1 MKTLNHKSLIL
12 ACISVI
18 LLTTVSPA
26 MAYPPDNAAVLYYKA
41 FLILQEPSEDVKKM
55 MADLRGGKIKSN
67 DEIKQCLQDNHH
79 VIRFAETAAEVR
91 DCDWGYD
98 ISKGFDVMLPELSK
112 IRMTAFLL
120 TAKAQTLTEE
130 GDYKAALDNCLTIHK
145 MARHVGDRMLISY
158 LVGNAMNALANKR
171 IGDVLSKMPDDLD
184 TLTWLKSQIYEITS
198 RANSLKAAM
207 SSEREVAFQQIRKEN
222 IGTIL
227 DSLGDGT
234 DGMSKDDIE
243 KIRNGDENFFR
254 ACREYYSNYVTSV
267 QVALDLPYP
276 QSHQQL
282 KALSEKAEKQAADNP
297 AAILSAALW
306 PAVTR
311 ICTLDV
317 RARTHFNALKAALDI
332 YIVRAKTGRL
342 PDTLPAGLPKDLFSG
357 KDFEYEKTKDG
368 FVLSGQGKD
377 LDKDEIF
384 KYEFKVSK

>member
-1 MKTLNHKSLIL
+1 
-12 ACISVI
+12 
-18 LLTTVSPA
+18 
-26 MAYPPDNAAVLYYKA
+26 
-41 FLILQEPSEDVKKM
+41 
-55 MADLRGGKIKSN
+55 
-67 DEIKQCLQDNHH
+67 
-79 VIRFAETAAEVR
+79 VR

-120 TAKAQTLTEE
+120 TAKAQTLAEE
-130 GDYKAALDNCLTIHK
+130 GDYKAALGKCLTIHR
-145 MARHVGDRMLISY
+145 MARHLGDRMLISY
-158 LVGNAMNALANKR
+158 LVGNSLNGLANNR
-171 IGDVLSKMPDDLD
+171 IGEILSGMPDDD
-184 TLTWLKSQIYEITS
+184 ETLVWLKNQLYEITS
-198 RANSLKAAM
+198 RANTLKAAM
-207 SSEREVAFQQIRKEN
+207 NSEREVAFQQIRKEN

-243 KIRNGDENFFR
+243 KIRNGDEEFFR
-254 ACREYYSNYVTSV
+254 ASREYYSNYVTSV
-267 QVALDLPYP
+267 QLALDLPYP

-317 RARTHFNALKAALDI
+317 KAGTHFNALKTAIDV
-332 YIVRAKTGRL
+332 YIARAKTGRL
-342 PDTLPAGLPKDLFSG
+342 PETLPAGLPRDLFSG
-357 KDFEYEKTKDG
+357 KDFEYEKTRDG
-368 FVLSGQGKD
+368 FILRCQGKD

-384 KYEFKVSK
+384 QYDFKVTK